1 MATFKLTERAS
12 AELLDIYLFGLRQ
25 FGRIQADRYLDELER
40 CFGLLAD
47 NPRMG
52 RLARK
57 VGHGVRRHEHGSHVI
72 FYEIERGDL
81 VILAIVHGRS
91 MQELDV

>member
-40 CFGLLAD
+40 CF
-47 NPRMG
+47 
-52 RLARK
+52 
-57 VGHGVRRHEHGSHVI
+57 
-72 FYEIERGDL
+72 
-81 VILAIVHGRS
+81 
-91 MQELDV
+91 